1 MKIENKYTDRDFEE
15 VGFLNKIKTVSY
27 ELALYAC
34 ELYCVAKHKDCPL
47 KVRAAILAALAYF
60 VSPIDV
66 IPDLIPILGYTDDLA
81 VLTALLETLDQ
92 YITPEIRAEA
102 ERMLG

>member
-1 MKIENKYTDRDFEE
+1 MKIENNYTDRDFEE

-81 VLTALLETLDQ
+81 VLTALLETLNQ